1 MGIEMTTAMWFV
13 FALVVL
19 ELSALGFLWIL
30 YLIHQHNAKRHESHE
45 PPAGAPVSPPA
56 A

>member
-19 ELSALGFLWIL
+19 ELSALGFLWVL
-30 YLIHQHNAKRHESHE
+30 YLIHEHTAQRRESHE
-45 PPAGAPVSPPA
+45 HHGAPASPPA

>member
-19 ELSALGFLWIL
+19 ELSALGFLWVL
-30 YLIHQHNAKRHESHE
+30 YLIHEHAERRESHE
-45 PPAGAPVSPPA
+45 HHGAPASPPTA
-56 A
+56 